1 MKLIYLKYY
10 FQLTLEVQTAL
21 KLIYKQ
27 ITLTCLLLTMPD
39 PIMYQEDAYVVLES
53 DRPEEFMTL
62 TELKTKLQNLLLQP
76 DTIIPR
82 EIEQFD
88 STELQA
94 QHLIDNYFELD
105 IGTDRYLQWY
115 VVRLEK

>member
-1 MKLIYLKYY
+1 
-10 FQLTLEVQTAL
+10 
-21 KLIYKQ
+21 
-27 ITLTCLLLTMPD
+27 MPD

-53 DRPEEFMTL
+53 DRPEEFMTS
-62 TELKTKLQNLLLQP
+62 TELKTKLQDLLAQP
-76 DTIIPR
+76 ETTIPR
-82 EIEQFD
+82 ELEPFD

-94 QHLIDNYFELD
+94 QRLLDNYFELD

>member
-1 MKLIYLKYY
+1 
-10 FQLTLEVQTAL
+10 
-21 KLIYKQ
+21 
-27 ITLTCLLLTMPD
+27 MPD
-39 PIMYQEDAYVVLES
+39 PIMYQEDGYVVLES

-62 TELKTKLQNLLLQP
+62 AELKAKISNILLQEE
-76 DTIIPR
+76 TIIPR
-82 EIEQFD
+82 ELEKFD
-88 STELQA
+88 STESKA